1 MAGALAPIR
10 FEPGVRSKDRIEL
23 TRWAPLRRLLRW
35 RGLQPLVV
43 IVNAA
48 FFSLIIAAGI
58 VGTPVG
64 NRNFAIIFVWI
75 VWWALLIVLLIPF
88 GARAWCMA
96 CPLPVVGE
104 WAQRGAILRRSPLRA
119 ITRGMEWPAR
129 LRNIWPQNVAFL
141 GVALFSA
148 VILTTPVVTALMLGG
163 FVVAAVASSLLFRR
177 RAFCR
182 FICPVGG
189 FIGLYSMAAPLEVRV
204 KDPAVCLKHCGNEC
218 VVGSSQGYGC
228 PWMEYPG
235 TLERNAYCG
244 MCTECFKTCPTGNVA
259 LNLRPFGADLM
270 VPVRHLDESFKGF
283 IMLAAALVYSAVML
297 GPWSV
302 VKDAAFLGNGNGA
315 LYAGYV
321 GAFLFTM
328 IIAFPGLF
336 VAAGAAGKLVSRD
349 ATMSVRKFLAG
360 AGYATVPLGLA
371 GWIAFSF
378 SFILINGSYVL
389 PVISDPFGWGWN
401 LLGTADVA
409 WTPIRPDILP
419 YLQVPA
425 IALGLFFSIRVAM
438 RVVRENTASE
448 RHARRAAIPFTALL
462 TLVAFAFLVLYL

>member
-1 MAGALAPIR
+1 MTQLAAPIA
-10 FEPGVRSKDRIEL
+10 FERDPRRNGRIEL

-35 RGLQPLVV
+35 RGLQPAAV

-48 FFSLIIAAGI
+48 FFSLIISAGI
-58 VGTPVG
+58 LGTPVG
-64 NRNFAIIFVWI
+64 NRNIAIIFVWI

-88 GARAWCMA
+88 GARTWCMA

-104 WAQRGAILRRSPLRA
+104 WAQRRAVLRRSPLRA
-119 ITRGMEWPAR
+119 LTRGIEWPAR

-163 FVVAAVASSLLFRR
+163 FVVTAVASSLLFRR

-189 FIGLYSMAAPLEVRV
+189 FIGLYSMAAPLEIRV
-204 KDPAVCLKHCGNEC
+204 KDPDVCLKHCGNEC

-270 VPVRHLDESFKGF
+270 LPIRHLDESFKGS

-302 VKDAAFLGNGNGA
+302 VKDAAFLGNGNAG
-315 LYAGYV
+315 LYAAYV
-321 GAFLFTM
+321 AAFLFTM
-328 IIAFPGLF
+328 VVAFPGLF
-336 VAAGAAGKLVSRD
+336 VAAGALGKVMARD
-349 ATMSVRKFLAG
+349 ATMSVRRTLAG

-378 SFILINGSYVL
+378 SFLFVNGSYVL
-389 PVISDPFGWGWN
+389 PVISDPYGWGWD
-401 LLGTADVA
+401 LFGTADVP
-409 WTPIRPDILP
+409 WTPVAVSLLP

-425 IALGLFFSIRVAM
+425 IAVGLFFSIRVAM
-438 RVVRENTASE
+438 RIARENTASE
-448 RHARRAAIPFTALL
+448 AQARRAAIPFAVLL
-462 TLVAFAFLVLYL
+462 TAVAYAFLVLYL

>member
-1 MAGALAPIR
+1 MSVAARPIR
-10 FEPGVRSKDRIEL
+10 FETKDGRIEL
-23 TRWAPLRRLLRW
+23 TRWTPVRRLLRW
-35 RGLQPLVV
+35 RGLQPLAV

-58 VGTPVG
+58 LGTPVG
-64 NRNFAIIFVWI
+64 NRNLAIIFVWI
-75 VWWALLIVLLIPF
+75 VWWALLILLLIPF
-88 GARAWCMA
+88 GGRAWCMA

-104 WAQRGAILRRSPLRA
+104 WAQRGAILRRSPWTAL
-119 ITRGMEWPAR
+119 TRGIEWPAR

-148 VILTTPVVTALMLGG
+148 VILTTPIVTALMLGG
-163 FVVAAVASSLLFRR
+163 FVVTAVAASLLFKR

-189 FIGLYSMAAPLEVRV
+189 FIGLYSMAAPVEVRV

-218 VVGSSQGYGC
+218 IVGSSEGYGC

-270 VPVRHLDESFKGF
+270 VPVRHLDESMKGL

-302 VKDAAFLGNGNGA
+302 IKDAAFLGNGNAG
-315 LYAGYV
+315 LYAAYV
-321 GAFLFTM
+321 AAFLFTM
-328 IIAFPGLF
+328 VIAFPGAF
-336 VAAGAAGKLVSRD
+336 FAAGAAGKLLARD
-349 ATMSVRKFLAG
+349 ATLSLRRFISG

-378 SFILINGSYVL
+378 SFVLVNGSYVL

-401 LLGTADVA
+401 ILGTADVP
-409 WTPIRPDILP
+409 WTPVGLDLLP

-425 IALGLFFSIRVAM
+425 IAVGLFLSIRVAF
-438 RVVRENTASE
+438 RIVREITATE
-448 RHARRAAIPFTALL
+448 TQARRAAIPLTALL
-462 TLVAFAFLVLYL
+462 TLVALAFLVLYL